1 MFTPK
6 CNHPGCHWTG
16 TPKQT
21 KMLAEQAVRM
31 HTGRVHS
38 RTIRLPKH
46 RPPAPALEAQTL
58 PEAPRRKRRYT
69 RHHHPVAPVAP
80 AVATA
85 PAPTNGVA
93 VKVNFCNN
101 CGASIE
107 GQAEAS
113 VLAGLIRTNPKFRA
127 KVEKLLTKYA

>member
-6 CNHPGCHWTG
+6 CTHAGCHWTG

-21 KMLAEQAVRM
+21 KALAEQAVRM

-38 RTIRLPKH
+38 HTIRTPKH
-46 RPPAPALEAQTL
+46 RPAVPAVAEPPVPAPVKSA
-58 PEAPRRKRRYT
+58 RRPYVRR
-69 RHHHPVAPVAP
+69 HPVAPA
-80 AVATA
+80 AVAA
-85 PAPTNGVA
+85 TNGVE

-107 GQAEAS
+107 GQAEAT
-113 VLAGLIRTNPKFRA
+113 VLAGLIRSNPKLRA
-127 KVEKLLTKYA
+127 RVEKLLTKYA